1 MSIRRSTEFIVITF
15 NDIVLKHGSGLD
27 LVERKNLLN
36 SNFLHLITS
45 DKMKKPI
52 GFLSVEP
59 SSYIT
64 MEAQIQKNI
73 FYNFLQQLEADNKD
87 YFQNL
92 RFDLHIKK
100 YKSTFGNHFQISSLE
115 VVYSKIL
122 LKDHN

>member
-52 GFLSVEP
+52 GYLSVEQ
-59 SSYIT
+59 SLYIT

-73 FYNFLQQLEADNKD
+73 FYNFLQQLEAGSKD
-87 YFQNL
+87 YFQ
-92 RFDLHIKK
+92 
-100 YKSTFGNHFQISSLE
+100 ISSFE
-115 VVYSKIL
+115 VIYSKIL